1 MNWLFVTVCLLS
13 SLSGCSMIQNERNEL
28 FMAQVPLEL
37 NKSLATDASKHLQTL
52 YPPAQTTFNISQPV
66 PNTERF
72 GTALVF
78 DLREKGYAVQ
88 EVSPTP
94 SVDAVNGLN
103 LRYTVNKPASR
114 LYAGLY
120 RVQLTVGKAILTRA
134 YTAGNN
140 TAIPAGAWA
149 KME

>member
-1 MNWLFVTVCLLS
+1 MNRLCFVTVFLLS
-13 SLSGCSMIQNERNEL
+13 GLSGCATDRNEHL
-28 FMAQVPLEL
+28 TTVVPVEL
-37 NKSLATDASKHLQTL
+37 GNSLAADAIKHLQTL
-52 YPPAQTTFNISQPV
+52 YPPAQTTFNIGKPAPKTDS
-66 PNTERF
+66 F

-78 DLREKGYAVQ
+78 LMRENGYAVQ
-88 EVSPTP
+88 I
-94 SVDAVNGLN
+94 VDLTQPAGPVNGLS
-103 LRYTVNKPASR
+103 LHYAVDRPASS
-114 LYAGLY
+114 LFTGLY